1 MAPRFPATSR
11 VTSPKGYVTLPPKP
25 REDEPIDLGELDPDE
40 IFKDTPKSNIVK
52 GLTPETKTQR
62 PTQVPGAVS
71 PIRTRLRTGIP
82 VSDQLDQQISNTRA
96 SLVGYD
102 PEVLDR
108 AMAGQKA
115 SPLWK
120 RALGGTLNYFVLT
133 PLKAIDTPRR
143 LIVSGLREGI
153 DIFDPNRDAS
163 FKDFWKQLTDTSLSS
178 KDVFNIN
185 TGNKWVDNV
194 LGFGL
199 DVALDPTTYLTLGTG
214 TAAKVALTQ
223 ATKSIAGD
231 VTQNIVRQAAND
243 LATKGVK
250 GVTDD
255 VAKRFAVELGK
266 DATAKE
272 IRIASRAAVAEAAQ
286 IAKQAGVRDA
296 DRILNQAISRYSAVG
311 PRRGV
316 GAAKREATANALRE
330 TREAAAREAV
340 QFTGTAQGR
349 RAQQFVDTIT
359 DDVIADVATK
369 GFSALRGDI
378 AKELGIKGGFR
389 YNIPGVR
396 TSVAGTQFITNPIG
410 RATSAIR
417 RGVAGAEIGGRPLA
431 RVITPRGMSEAVWD
445 ARTGLRAATF
455 ETTEQ
460 TMKALD
466 ILSKDAQF
474 RGFVNAGKQVLKP
487 ARASLLSKGD
497 SRLAK
502 TVYQLLDPKV
512 NLDNSLADITAQVG
526 RPVTQK
532 EVDFAKEFINL
543 ADELET
549 AIGSTGAGVAFRG
562 PNRNWFPQTLTQNAY
577 RFLGSSGRAGQTA
590 SKAKSVLDNL
600 GMAEAPMLGQSIDLA
615 PGKKFFDTVLPTDP
629 DEFNKLGIDDFNRMA
644 NDGGFKGEF
653 FETNAIVALDKAS
666 KKFADDYALAS
677 MVSYNTRQAAE
688 NIRPALLS
696 GPTTTGLYGK
706 ELATKLYGEEGLISR
721 GTLDEIIA
729 SDKLQPWAVDDLLEA
744 QRAVDNAASRALAT
758 TTDDALRES
767 VKKSAEELD
776 QVFRVLK
783 ASLDAGDDI
792 AEGWMKLA
800 TDLQANY
807 STLFSLPKTKVLKTL
822 ENIGPQ
828 EIRTMVKLAE
838 DAFVALDSYVVP
850 DALVRADLVEVFKNV
865 KRIQNP
871 KVSNQAVEFWKGFQ
885 NGVKTWY
892 TTNPAFHLRNAA
904 SNWFQM
910 LAGGGDIRYL
920 KEGLNIS
927 NKWNKFLKEE
937 AELRGGLLRNP
948 GELVQRFFEVE
959 NIPVN
964 QRPAAEEAL
973 LSFGAAGFGDLED
986 VFGGAA
992 SRAIGIT
999 GREATGVVPLTR
1011 GRVQSEAL
1019 RRASTTAGTLPRI
1032 SRNVGERIETQ
1043 ARFIFTYDAMR
1054 QGLTPDEAIARTSK
1068 FLVDYTDLSQLD
1080 TIARQFIPFWMW
1092 MSRNLPTQ
1100 LVNMYTNPRLY
1111 QQYNNLRRNFEDK
1124 DGNNELLP
1132 SYLSKAGGFALG
1144 RTSLVE
1150 DALGVPAAITARPD
1164 FGFPGAGQPSPLFE
1178 GVQSPEQLLLT
1189 LNPLIRNLVE
1199 QGLLNREIFGGQQLE
1214 TPGQRVE
1221 SAVEAAV
1228 PQLSFLQRALNPAFA
1243 GTDIPVIRDIPGI
1256 YSSTTAGG
1264 NLRESPDELVKVN
1277 RALQFLFP
1285 FIGVQGP
1292 NEANV
1297 ARREQLERL
1306 GGASYQTQAERDA
1319 AIRNLQA
1326 LQEELNRRRTEEFKR
1341 GGK

>member
-143 LIVSGLREGI
+143 IVISGIREGI
-153 DIFDPNRDAS
+153 DVFDSSRDAS

-243 LATKGVK
+243 LATKGVTS
-250 GVTDD
+250 VTSD
-255 VAKRFAVELGK
+255 VAKRFAIELGEK
-266 DATAKE
+266 ATAKE

-286 IAKQAGVRDA
+286 IAKQAGVKDA
-296 DRILNQAISRYSAVG
+296 DKILKQAISRYSAVG

-330 TREAAAREAV
+330 TRDAAAKEAV
-340 QFTGTAQGR
+340 QFAGTAQGR
-349 RAQQFVDTIT
+349 RAQQFVNTIT
-359 DDVIADVATK
+359 DDVIAGVATK
-369 GFSALRGDI
+369 GFSTLRGDI

-396 TSVAGTQFITNPIG
+396 TSVAGTQFLTNPIG

-417 RGVAGAEIGGRPLA
+417 RGVAGLEVGGKPLA
-431 RVITPRGMSEAVWD
+431 RVITPRGMSQAVWD
-445 ARTGLRAATF
+445 ARTGLRANTF
-455 ETTEQ
+455 KTTDEVLG
-460 TMKALD
+460 ALD
-466 ILSKDAQF
+466 LLAKDAQF

-487 ARASLLSKGD
+487 AKAALLAKADSKSL
-497 SRLAK
+497 K

-512 NLDNSLADITAQVG
+512 NLDAPIADIAAQVR
-526 RPVTQK
+526 RPVAQK
-532 EVDFAKEFINL
+532 EIDLAKEFINL
-543 ADELET
+543 ADELEL
-549 AIGSTGAGVAFRG
+549 AMGSTGAGITFRG
-562 PNRNWFPQTLTQNAY
+562 ANRNWFPQMLTQNAY
-577 RFLGSSGRAGQTA
+577 RFLGSSGRVGETA

-600 GMAEAPMLGQSIDLA
+600 GMAEAPMLGQPLDIG
-615 PGKKFFDTVLPTDP
+615 PGKKFFDTVLPDNI
-629 DEFNKLGIDDFNRMA
+629 DDFNKLGIDDFNKMA
-644 NDGGFKGEF
+644 RDGGFKGEF
-653 FETNAIVALDKAS
+653 FETNAVIALDKYID
-666 KKFADDYALAS
+666 KFAKDYGLAQ
-677 MVSYNTRQAAE
+677 MVSYSSRQASQGV
-688 NIRPALLS
+688 RPSLL
-696 GPTTTGLYGK
+696 TGDPVAARLFGI
-706 ELATKLYGEEGLISR
+706 EDSLRT
-721 GTLDEIIA
+721 GTLADIID
-729 SDKLQPWAVDDLLEA
+729 SDRLAPWAVEDLA
-744 QRAVDNAASRALAT
+744 DGQRALAASAERT
-758 TTDDALRES
+758 LKTATDDEMRES
-767 VKKSAEELD
+767 IRKVSGELD

-783 ASLDAGDDI
+783 ESIDAGDDI
-792 AEGWMKLA
+792 ADAWIKLA

-807 STLFSLPKTKVLKTL
+807 ATLFSLPKNKVLKTI
-822 ENIGPQ
+822 ENISPQ
-828 EIRTMVKLAE
+828 QLRTMVKLGE
-838 DAFVALDSYVVP
+838 DAFVALDSFVMP
-850 DALVRADLVEVFKNV
+850 DARVRADLAQLFSNV
-865 KRIQNP
+865 KRLKDP

-885 NGVKTWY
+885 NSVKTWY
-892 TTNPAFHLRNAA
+892 TTTPAFHLRNAV

-927 NKWNKFLKEE
+927 NKWNEFLKEE
-937 AELRGGLLRNP
+937 AENRGGLLRNP
-948 GELVQRFFEVE
+948 GELVQRFFETK

-973 LSFGAAGFGDLED
+973 LSYGAAGFGDLEE
-986 VFGGAA
+986 FY
-992 SRAIGIT
+992 SRNVTGAIGIT
-999 GREATGVVPLTR
+999 GREATGVVPFTR
-1011 GRVQSEAL
+1011 GRVQSEGL
-1019 RRASTTAGTLPRI
+1019 RRASTALGKPARI
-1032 SRNVGERIETQ
+1032 SRGVGDRIETQ

-1054 QGLTPDEAIARTSK
+1054 QGLTPEEAIARTSK
-1068 FLVDYTDLSQLD
+1068 FLVDYSDLSQLD
-1080 TIARQFIPFWMW
+1080 AVARQFIPFWMW

-1100 LVNMYTNPRLY
+1100 FVNMYTNPRLY
-1111 QQYNNLRRNFEDK
+1111 QQYNNLRRNFEDEN
-1124 DGNNELLP
+1124 GNNQLLP
-1132 SYLSKAGGFALG
+1132 NYIEKAGAFPIAQVSSIPGVGTVA
-1144 RTSLVE
+1144 

-1164 FGFPGAGQPSPLFE
+1164 LGFPGAGQPSPLFE
-1178 GVQSPEQLLLT
+1178 GIQNPEQILSS

-1199 QGLLNREIFGGQQLE
+1199 QGLLDREVFGGQQLE

-1228 PQLSFLQRALNPAFA
+1228 PQLSFLQRILNPAFA
-1243 GTDIPVIRDIPGI
+1243 GTDIPGIRNIPGI

-1264 NLRESPDELVKVN
+1264 NLRESPDDLVKLN
-1277 RALQFLFP
+1277 RALQLLFP
-1285 FIGVQGP
+1285 FVSVQGP
-1292 NEANV
+1292 NERNV
-1297 ARREQLERL
+1297 ARRQQLERL
-1306 GGASYQTQAERDA
+1306 GGASYQTDADKEA